1 MIQSLRQGMKR
12 MQRDGRMPWLTALAS
27 YGWYQSKNVQDWLRM
42 PEVRRALQAGD
53 VPDDAEGLVSFVM
66 DRFDGTVRP
75 LQDRA
80 EITALVKE
88 LMQRQPRAVLEVGTA
103 RGGTLFLLC
112 RAAHPEATIISL
124 DLPYARNGGGFPE
137 WKQDTYRRFARPG
150 QTLHLVRGNSHETAS
165 RDRVLDLL
173 GGRPLD
179 FILID
184 ADHSYAGVRRDFELY
199 YPLLADDGLLAMH
212 DVMDNPHDP
221 TIDVHR
227 FWTELQA
234 SLETREIATSRRRFG
249 LGLVPAGQRYRSAT
263 PETETA

>member
-1 MIQSLRQGMKR
+1 MIDSLRHRMKR
-12 MQRDGRMPWLTALAS
+12 MQRDGRMPWLTSLAS
-27 YGWYQSKNVQDWLRM
+27 YGWYQSKNAKDWLRM
-42 PEVRRALQAGD
+42 PEVRRALDGGD
-53 VPDDAEGLVSFVM
+53 VPEDVEGLVAFVM
-66 DRFDGTVRP
+66 DRFDGIVRP

-80 EITALVKE
+80 EITALVAE
-88 LMQRQPRAVLEVGTA
+88 LMERRPQTVLEVGTA

-137 WKQDTYRRFARPG
+137 WKQDVYRRFARPG
-150 QTLHLVRGNSHETAS
+150 QTLHLVRGNSHELGS
-165 RDRVLDLL
+165 RDRVVGLL

-184 ADHSYAGVRRDFELY
+184 ADHSYDGVKRDFELY
-199 YPLLADDGLLAMH
+199 YPLLAPDGLLAMH
-212 DVMDNPHDP
+212 DVMHNPHDP

-234 SLETREIATSRRRFG
+234 TLETRELATSRRRFG
-249 LGLVPAGQRYRSAT
+249 IGLVPAGQRFEAAVD
-263 PETETA
+263 TAPV